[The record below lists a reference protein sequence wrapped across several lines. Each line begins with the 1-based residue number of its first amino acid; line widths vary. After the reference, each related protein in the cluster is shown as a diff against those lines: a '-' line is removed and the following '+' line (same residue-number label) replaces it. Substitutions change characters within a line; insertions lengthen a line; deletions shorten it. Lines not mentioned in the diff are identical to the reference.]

1 MKKYDSSTIEYAKSI
16 RNEINEKNRE
26 YGKIDSPESL
36 EVFLKNE
43 KLYKTKFFSR
53 IKQFEKLAQDIVDGK
68 LNVEFDLDK
77 LPPKERSK
85 AEGILTSLKYEVNQI
100 KDPTYNKTYQIITTL
115 IYLIGLLS
123 SFGALLFMGNSK
135 SKNKDKSKEFL
146 KLVRKIKDVSSKTPN
161 NVIPLVKNIMNLF
174 K

>member
-135 SKNKDKSKEFL
+135 SKNKDKSNQFL